1 VGGWLSSF
9 LIRRGLSLDVS
20 RKIALGIS
28 ASLMPTSLL
37 ISESPL
43 SLVIVFFS
51 MAMFGHQFWSTILQT
66 LAADMFPSTTVG
78 SVSGLLG
85 AVGSFGGM
93 LFNLLVGALLTAYHS
108 YAIVF
113 LISGVLHPAS
123 YIMILLV
130 VRRIKLLVGADH

>member
-1 VGGWLSSF
+1 
-9 LIRRGLSLDVS
+9 
-20 RKIALGIS
+20 
-28 ASLMPTSLL
+28 
-37 ISESPL
+37 
-43 SLVIVFFS
+43 
-51 MAMFGHQFWSTILQT
+51 
-66 LAADMFPSTTVG
+66 
-78 SVSGLLG
+78 
-85 AVGSFGGM
+85 M